1 MGVRE
6 AFCFADQAKKGRPMT
21 GFHRFVL
28 ATVSVA
34 SLAAAGAA
42 SAEVLQAR
50 SECVD
55 GFWHVRTY
63 DISDGREV
71 LVKDEKTEQP
81 CGASA
86 AATTSEM
93 RVWSSEG
100 YRFQPKYELRPTL
113 GYQYSRPQPQREMRI
128 SPRYSF

>member
-1 MGVRE
+1 
-6 AFCFADQAKKGRPMT
+6 MT
-21 GFHRFVL
+21 GLHRFVL
-28 ATVSVA
+28 ATVAAA
-34 SLAAAGAA
+34 SLAAGGAA

-63 DISDGREV
+63 DISNGVDV

-86 AATTSEM
+86 AMTTGEM
-93 RVWSSEG
+93 RAWSSEG
-100 YRFQPKYELRPTL
+100 YRFQPKYDLRPTL
-113 GYQYSRPQPQREMRI
+113 GYQYPHPQPQRESRI
-128 SPRYSF
+128 PLRYSF